1 MALVPYLA
9 DMYFPGGSPAADYTT
24 AVRPR
29 ASNQLALLFTDS
41 NGATPADNPV
51 TTDEFGMASFWAAP
65 GDYVSIIA
73 GTVFEYQVNPSFTD
87 PVWPDLW
94 VHTQTVPSAVWT
106 AVHCFGVHPSVDLV
120 LSGQEAEA
128 AVAHSSTSLTTITFG
143 VPVTGTAY
151 LRR

>member
-1 MALVPYLA
+1 MLVPYLA
-9 DMYFPGGSPAADYTT
+9 DMYFPDGSPAADYTT

-29 ASNQLALLFTDS
+29 ASNQLALLFTD
-41 NGATPADNPV
+41 GTGTTPADNPV
-51 TTDEFGMASFWAAP
+51 TTDEFGVASFWAAP

-73 GTVFEYQVNPSFTD
+73 GAVFEYQVEPSFTD

-94 VHTQTVPSAVWT
+94 VHAQTVLSAVWS
-106 AVHCFGVHPSVDLV
+106 VDHCFGIPPSVELV
-120 LSGQEAEA
+120 LSGQETEA
-128 AVAHSSTSLTTITFG
+128 AVAHPTTLLTTITFG